1 MSDLET
7 IRRTLRFLK
16 EPGELIELRCDH
28 LVSERKVR
36 LHGYYNDHEKLAR
49 DAEEFEGNCY
59 LTINR
64 LDPTIP
70 ATNELRRCKKGACTK
85 AENIVRRTL
94 FYLDGDA
101 VKPAGTPST
110 DAQHQA
116 AIDRVKFIA
125 EQLPFPRPL
134 IGSSGNGACAWWK
147 IDLAPDSPLPKLVLR
162 AIKKKWETPAVTID
176 TTVASVSRI
185 GRLLGT
191 HNYKGGH
198 IGRQA
203 TIIDAP
209 QRVVTEEIL
218 PPPGVTVTP
227 ELLAALKPVTRTE
240 DLPLELLTEQVMEAF
255 APLPKEQ
262 TEKARVQQLVTSWSL
277 GKTEQEQVAN
287 IAAILSAKGIQF
299 GFSES
304 PDSRGTLCKW
314 FHFDCVFR
322 PGQNDAKNWIKV
334 HPTEGV
340 TAGCYHQKCQGKG
353 LLHLLAVIAPE
364 LAAQA
369 AEGYDDSHR
378 LARGFLQ
385 SRLPLVIWQG
395 SPHGY
400 QDGAYREESEA
411 SVKAELNLHVK
422 REFNALGFEETPN
435 VTTKVVHNA
444 YQAASALVFDRA
456 ESAPHWR
463 RRNGHHDASEYLLF
477 NNGLLHVPTYLDGKA
492 NYWVDPTSD
501 YFSLAKLPYDFDPH
515 HTVAPTNFTAY
526 CQYQW
531 ADANVHLLLEEI
543 MGDILMGDLRQR
555 SFYAFLGKGFAGKS
569 AVVEGAFEGLV
580 GEHNRCAV
588 DLAGFAKDFG
598 LEGAI
603 GKKLILVSEAGVDFR
618 YSSGI
623 VEKIKRITGGDPIS
637 VNRKNKSILSV
648 RLNAKILAVS
658 NHLLRMIDDSGA
670 LFDRLVP
677 LLFTRR
683 IEEDKADKTFPA
695 KLRGELSGI
704 VLLALKGWKRLRD
717 NGRFT
722 MPDSSKQVLSDLRE
736 TGSPILTFIKEC
748 CQLDK
753 KAFTAT
759 ERLWERWKD
768 YFCPEHDLKAG
779 EKDAF
784 VAAIKS
790 AFPELRRDRQSVAGK
805 QVRGFVGIEI
815 KVAGK

>member
-1 MSDLET
+1 M
-7 IRRTLRFLK
+7 
-16 EPGELIELRCDH
+16 
-28 LVSERKVR
+28 
-36 LHGYYNDHEKLAR
+36 
-49 DAEEFEGNCY
+49 
-59 LTINR
+59 
-64 LDPTIP
+64 
-70 ATNELRRCKKGACTK
+70 
-85 AENIVRRTL
+85 
-94 FYLDGDA
+94 
-101 VKPAGTPST
+101 
-110 DAQHQA
+110 
-116 AIDRVKFIA
+116 
-125 EQLPFPRPL
+125 
-134 IGSSGNGACAWWK
+134 
-147 IDLAPDSPLPKLVLR
+147 
-162 AIKKKWETPAVTID
+162 
-176 TTVASVSRI
+176 
-185 GRLLGT
+185 LGT
-191 HNYKGGH
+191 LNYKGGH
-198 IGRQA
+198 AGRQA
-203 TIIDAP
+203 TILDAP
-209 QRVVTEEIL
+209 QRVVTEEVV
-218 PPPGVTVTP
+218 PPPGVTATP

-240 DLPLELLTEQVMEAF
+240 DLPLELLTEAVMAAF
-255 APLPKEQ
+255 APLPKER

-277 GKTEQEQVAN
+277 GKTEKEQVAN
-287 IAAILSAKGIQF
+287 VTALLTAKGLQF
-299 GFSES
+299 SLSQS
-304 PDSRGTLCKW
+304 PDSRGTLCWW

-322 PGQNDAKNWIKV
+322 PGQNDAKNWIKI

-340 TAGCYHQKCQGKG
+340 SAGCHHQKCQGKG
-353 LLHLLAVIAPE
+353 LVHLLAILAPE
-364 LAAQA
+364 LAAEA

-385 SRLPLVIWQG
+385 SRPPLVIWQG
-395 SPHGY
+395 APHGY
-400 QDGAYREESEA
+400 QDGAYREEAEA
-411 SVKAELNLHVK
+411 SVKAELNLHIK
-422 REFNALGFEETPN
+422 REFNSLGFDETPN
-435 VTTKVVHNA
+435 VTAKVVHNA
-444 YQAASALVFDRA
+444 YQSASALVFDRA
-456 ESAPHWR
+456 ENAPHWR

-492 NYWVDPTSD
+492 DYWVDPTPD
-501 YFSLAKLPYDFDPH
+501 YFGLAKLPYDFDPH
-515 HTVAPTNFTAY
+515 HAAAPTNFTAY

-531 ADANVHLLLEEI
+531 PDANAHLLLEEI

-695 KLRGELSGI
+695 KLRGELSGL

-736 TGSPILTFIKEC
+736 TGSPVLTFVKEC
-748 CQLDK
+748 CRLDK
-753 KAFTAT
+753 QAFAAT
-759 ERLWERWKD
+759 ERLWERWKNC
-768 YFCPEHDLKAG
+768 FCPEHDLKPG

-784 VAAIKS
+784 VAALKS
-790 AFPELRRDRQSVAGK
+790 AFPELAKDRQCVGGK

-815 KVAGK
+815 KAAGK

>member
-1 MSDLET
+1 MSDVET
-7 IRRTLRFLK
+7 IRRTLRYLK
-16 EPGELIELRCDH
+16 EPGELVELRCDH
-28 LVSERKVR
+28 LVSERKGR

-59 LTINR
+59 VTINR
-64 LDPTIP
+64 LDPAIP

-85 AENIVRRTL
+85 AESIVRRTL
-94 FYLDGDA
+94 LYLDCDP
-101 VKPAGTPST
+101 VRPTGTPST
-110 DAQHQA
+110 GAQHQA
-116 AIDRVKFIA
+116 AIDLVRFIA
-125 EQLPFPRPL
+125 GQLPFPRPL

-147 IDLAPDSPLPKLVLR
+147 IDQPPDSPLPKLVLK

-176 TTVASVSRI
+176 TMVASLSRI

-203 TIIDAP
+203 AIIDAP
-209 QRVVTEEIL
+209 HRVVTEEVV
-218 PPPGVTVTP
+218 PPPGVPATP
-227 ELLAALKPVTRTE
+227 ELLAALQPVTRTE
-240 DLPLELLTEQVMEAF
+240 DLPLELLTEAVLEAF
-255 APLPKEQ
+255 APLPKQQ
-262 TEKARVQQLVTSWSL
+262 TEKVRVQQLVTSWSL
-277 GKTEQEQVAN
+277 GKTEEEQVAN
-287 IAAILSAKGIQF
+287 ITVLLNAKGIQF
-299 GFSES
+299 AFSES
-304 PDSRGTLCKW
+304 PDNRGTLCKW

-322 PGQNDAKNWIKV
+322 PGHNDAKNWIKI

-340 TAGCYHQKCQGKG
+340 SAGCFHQKCRGKG
-353 LLHLLAVIAPE
+353 LVQLLAIIAPE

-385 SRLPLVIWQG
+385 SRPPLVIWQG
-395 SPHGY
+395 YPHGY

-411 SVKAELNLHVK
+411 SVKAELNLHIK

-463 RRNGHHDASEYLLF
+463 SRNGHHDAAEYLLF

-492 NYWVDPTSD
+492 NYWVDPTPD
-501 YFSLAKLPYDFDPH
+501 YFSLAKLPYDFDPDH
-515 HTVAPTNFTAY
+515 AAAPTNYSAY
-526 CQYQW
+526 CEYQW
-531 ADANVHLLLEEI
+531 PDANVHLLLEE
-543 MGDILMGDLRQR
+543 MLGDILMGDLRQR
-555 SFYAFLGKGFAGKS
+555 AFYGWFGKGFAGKS
-569 AVVEGAFEGLV
+569 ALVEGVVEGLV

-637 VNRKNKSILSV
+637 INRKNKSILSV

-670 LFDRLVP
+670 LFDRLIP

-683 IEEDKADKTFPA
+683 IDEDKADKSFPA
-695 KLRGELSGI
+695 KLRSELSGI

-722 MPDSSKQVLSDLRE
+722 LPESSQHVLSELRE
-736 TGSPILTFIKEC
+736 TGSPVLRFVQQA
-748 CQLDK
+748 CQVEKD
-753 KAFTAT
+753 AFTAT
-759 ERLWERWKD
+759 ETLFKAWQRFSEER
-768 YFCPEHDLKAG
+768 EMKAG
-779 EKDAF
+779 DKDTFITAL
-784 VAAIKS
+784 KS
-790 AFPELRRDRQSVAGK
+790 TLPELRKDRQTVDGTQRRGFIGIKIKAAGK
-805 QVRGFVGIEI
+805 
-815 KVAGK
+815 

>member
-7 IRRTLRFLK
+7 IRRTLRYLK

-64 LDPTIP
+64 LDPAIP

-101 VKPAGTPST
+101 VKPAGSPST

-116 AIDRVKFIA
+116 AIDLVKFVA

-147 IDLAPDSPLPKLVLR
+147 TDLPPDSPLPKLVLR

-176 TTVASVSRI
+176 TTVASLSRI

-198 IGRQA
+198 VGRQA

-209 QRVVTEEIL
+209 QRIVTEEVV
-218 PPPGVTVTP
+218 PPPGVTATP
-227 ELLAALKPVTRTE
+227 ELLAALQPVTRTE

-277 GKTEQEQVAN
+277 GKTEEEQVAN
-287 IAAILSAKGIQF
+287 ITALLKTKGLQF
-299 GFSES
+299 DFSES

-314 FHFDCVFR
+314 FHFDCRFR
-322 PGQNDAKNWIKV
+322 PGQNDAKNWIKI

-340 TAGCYHQKCQGKG
+340 TAGCHHQKCQGKG
-353 LLHLLAVIAPE
+353 LVHLLAILAPE

-385 SRLPLVIWQG
+385 SRSPLVIWQG
-395 SPHGY
+395 APHGY

-411 SVKAELNLHVK
+411 SVRAELNLHIK

-456 ESAPHWR
+456 ESAPHWH
-463 RRNGHHDASEYLLF
+463 RRNGHHNAGEYLLF
-477 NNGLLHVPTYLDGKA
+477 NNGLLHVPTYLDGRA
-492 NYWVDPTSD
+492 NYWVDPTPD
-501 YFSLAKLPYDFDPH
+501 YFSLAKLPYNFDPH
-515 HTVAPTNFTAY
+515 HAAAPTNFTAY
-526 CQYQW
+526 CEYQW
-531 ADANVHLLLEEI
+531 PDANVHLLLEE
-543 MGDILMGDLRQR
+543 MLGDILMGDLRQR
-555 SFYAFLGKGFAGKS
+555 AFYGWFGKGFAGKS
-569 AVVEGAFEGLV
+569 ALVEGVVEGLV

-670 LFDRLVP
+670 LFDRLIP

-683 IEEDKADKTFPA
+683 IDEDKADKTFPA

-704 VLLALKGWKRLRD
+704 VLLALRGWSRLRD

-722 MPDSSKQVLSDLRE
+722 MPDASKQVLSDLRE
-736 TGSPILTFIKEC
+736 TGSPLLTFVKEC

-759 ERLWERWKD
+759 ERLWEKWKD

-784 VAAIKS
+784 VAALKS
-790 AFPELRRDRQSVAGK
+790 AFPELRKDRQSVAGK

-815 KVAGK
+815 KAAGK

>member
-1 MSDLET
+1 MSDIET
-7 IRRTLRFLK
+7 IRRTLRYLK

-28 LVSERKVR
+28 LVNDRKVR

-49 DAEEFEGNCY
+49 DAEEFEGNCF

-64 LDPTIP
+64 LDPAIP
-70 ATNELRRCKKGACTK
+70 ATNKLQRCKKGACTK
-85 AENIVRRTL
+85 AENIIRRTL
-94 FYLDGDA
+94 LYVDCDA

-116 AIDRVKFIA
+116 AIDLARHIRQ
-125 EQLPFPRPL
+125 QLGWSML
-134 IGSSGNGACAWWK
+134 LGDSGNGACLFGK
-147 IDLAPDSPLPKLVLR
+147 IDLPPDNTLPNRVLKT
-162 AIKKKWETPAVTID
+162 IKKKWETPAVTID
-176 TTVASVSRI
+176 TTVASLSRI
-185 GRLLGT
+185 GRLLGSY
-191 HNYKGGH
+191 NYKGGH

-203 TIIDAP
+203 TILDAP
-209 QRVVTEEIL
+209 QRVVKEQIV
-218 PPPGVTVTP
+218 PPPGVPATP
-227 ELLAALKPVTRTE
+227 ELLAAIQPATRTE
-240 DLPLELLTEQVMEAF
+240 DVRLELITEQVMEAF

-277 GKTEQEQVAN
+277 GKTEQEQIAN
-287 IAAILSAKGIQF
+287 ITALLKAKGLQF
-299 GFSES
+299 SLSQS
-304 PDSRGTLCKW
+304 PDSRGTLCWW

-322 PGQNDAKNWIKV
+322 PGQNDAKNWIKI

-340 TAGCYHQKCQGKG
+340 SAGCHHRKCQGKG
-353 LLHLLAVIAPE
+353 LVHLLAILAPE

-369 AEGYDDSHR
+369 AEAYDDSHR

-385 SRLPLVIWQG
+385 SRPPLVIWQG
-395 SPHGY
+395 APHGY

-411 SVKAELNLHVK
+411 SVKAELNLHIK

-435 VTTKVVHNA
+435 VTAKIVHNA

-463 RRNGHHDASEYLLF
+463 RRNGHHDASEHLLF
-477 NNGLLHVPTYLDGKA
+477 SNGLLHVPTYLDGKP
-492 NYWVDPTSD
+492 NYWADLTPD
-501 YFSLAKLPYDFDPH
+501 YFGLAKLPYDFDPRH
-515 HTVAPTNFTAY
+515 AAAPSNFLAY

-543 MGDILMGDLRQR
+543 LGDILMGDLRQR
-555 SFYAFLGKGFAGKS
+555 AFYGWFGKGFAGKS
-569 AVVEGAFEGLV
+569 ALVEGVVEGLV

-683 IEEDKADKTFPA
+683 IDEDKADKTFPT

-736 TGSPILTFIKEC
+736 TGSPVLTFVKEC

-753 KAFTAT
+753 QAFTPT
-759 ERLWERWKD
+759 ERLWEKWKD
-768 YFCPEHDLKAG
+768 CFCADHDLKAG

-784 VAAIKS
+784 ITALKS
-790 AFPELRRDRQSVAGK
+790 AFPELRKERQSVGGK
-805 QVRGFVGIEI
+805 QVRGFMGIQI
-815 KVAGK
+815 KAAGK